1 MVRYALFGR
10 QPAMKRRGL
19 FNAHQP
25 SRGKRGACVLLIAA
39 AVGLAVLAGC
49 GGGSEDAPAVPTAA
63 SVASAAQPSPAA
75 PEPTATPSPSPEPAM
90 VPGPELRAGELAV
103 VLGEGSRAR
112 YRVREELAR
121 VGFPTDAV
129 GETPDAT
136 GLLVFGADGAL
147 QPERSRLEV
156 DLRTLESDS
165 SRRDGYVRNNTLE
178 TSSFPTAVFVPR
190 EARGLP
196 WPLPGAGEVTFQLEG
211 DMTVHGVTKPLVWE
225 VTAQLNGESA
235 TGQAKTSFTFE
246 VFEMT
251 KPQVFVV
258 ISVDENI
265 RLELD
270 FIAGVT
276 RGA

>member
-1 MVRYALFGR
+1 M
-10 QPAMKRRGL
+10 
-19 FNAHQP
+19 
-25 SRGKRGACVLLIAA
+25 
-39 AVGLAVLAGC
+39 
-49 GGGSEDAPAVPTAA
+49 
-63 SVASAAQPSPAA
+63 
-75 PEPTATPSPSPEPAM
+75 PSPSPEPVAA
-90 VPGPELRAGELAV
+90 PDLRVGEVAV
-103 VLGEGSRAR
+103 VIGEGSRAR
-112 YRVREELAR
+112 YRVLEELAR

-136 GLLVFGADGAL
+136 GLMVFGADGAL
-147 QPERSRLEV
+147 QPDRSRLEV

-165 SRRDGYVRNNTLE
+165 SRRDRYVRNNTLE

-190 EARGLP
+190 EAQGLA
-196 WPLPGAGEVTFQLEG
+196 WPMPSSGEVTFQLAG

-225 VTAQLNGESA
+225 VTAQLDGESA

-246 VFEMT
+246 EFGMAIPRVFI
-251 KPQVFVV
+251 VL
-258 ISVDENI
+258 SVENNI